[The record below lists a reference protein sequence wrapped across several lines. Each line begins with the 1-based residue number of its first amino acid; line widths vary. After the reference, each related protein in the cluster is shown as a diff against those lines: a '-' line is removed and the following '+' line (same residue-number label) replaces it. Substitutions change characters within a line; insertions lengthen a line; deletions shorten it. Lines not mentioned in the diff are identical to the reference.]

1 MLAEHIASQ
10 IYENF
15 AFEPTPA
22 QKNAIERLGGFLCGD
37 AQDRIFILNGYAGT
51 GKTSL
56 IAALVK
62 TLSGLRVRT
71 ILLAPTGRAAKVMSR
86 YAGAKAYTIHKKIYR
101 QKSLASED
109 ASFSLD
115 YNKEKGAVFIVDEAS
130 MLSNYSSDG
139 SIFGSGQL
147 LEDLIAYI
155 RRGCDCRLI
164 VVGDSAQLPPVGHD
178 GSPALDPQKMS
189 VYGTAEAALLDDVVR
204 QEADSGILFNAT
216 LVRCMLEAGIID
228 IPLFDTSFDD
238 LASRMFRRL
247 RALTTG
253 TAWKRRSSSRGRTSG
268 PIVLTR
274 RSAGTYCSPRKRSVR
289 AIC

>member
-139 SIFGSGQL
+139 SIFGSGQM

-155 RRGCDCRLI
+155 RKGCD
-164 VVGDSAQLPPVGHD
+164 
-178 GSPALDPQKMS
+178 
-189 VYGTAEAALLDDVVR
+189 
-204 QEADSGILFNAT
+204 
-216 LVRCMLEAGIID
+216 
-228 IPLFDTSFDD
+228 
-238 LASRMFRRL
+238 
-247 RALTTG
+247 
-253 TAWKRRSSSRGRTSG
+253 
-268 PIVLTR
+268 
-274 RSAGTYCSPRKRSVR
+274 
-289 AIC
+289 